1 MSETKEKIDEFL
13 KSAEQSAKD
22 GLHGQALQYLETA
35 EEMLNRMPTEEKVL
49 ADELMVKILNN
60 RGIVF
65 KNSENFDE
73 SRECFRKALHIIGKD
88 GNLNPKLPVGVH
100 LNLAN
105 LLSRK
110 RQYNQALDHFNK
122 ALAAA
127 GMLDE
132 KEAADIKCKIH
143 NNLALFHCNFGERD
157 KAHAELDKCLEHKG
171 GDEFHIDSDKERR
184 AWIRTNL
191 GLIHSELADENE
203 LTDTS
208 ASDTL
213 RRAALGFFREALEIY
228 NSINSSLMEART
240 LLNIAVVE
248 RRLGMKKEAIEHLNV
263 ATAIAER
270 LRSVRLKAMVLEQC
284 INFHLNYPTAQFSG
298 ALDELF
304 ALLTKRS
311 DPFAERIL
319 RRIEER
325 ARREGKGDVLR
336 RIRQKLR
343 SDSTG
348 KGRKNEADDRVT
360 SEGS

>member
-35 EEMLNRMPTEEKVL
+35 EEMLSGMPVEEKVL
-49 ADELMVKILNN
+49 ADELLVKILNN

-73 SRECFRKALHIIGKD
+73 SRECFRKALHIIEKD
-88 GNLNPKLPVGVH
+88 GGLNPKLPVGVH

-110 RQYNQALDHFNK
+110 RQYNQALEHFNK

-132 KEAADIKCKIH
+132 KEAADIKFKIH
-143 NNLALFHCNFGERD
+143 NNLALFYCNFGERD
-157 KAHAELDKCLEHKG
+157 KANAELDKCLEHKG
-171 GDEFHIDSDKERR
+171 GDEFHIDFGKERR
-184 AWIRTNL
+184 AWIRTSL
-191 GLIHSELADENE
+191 GFIHSELADENE
-203 LTDTS
+203 FTDSS

-213 RRAALGFFREALEIY
+213 RRAARGFFREALEIY

-263 ATAIAER
+263 AKAIAER

-284 INFHLNYPTAQFSG
+284 VNFHLNSPATQFSG
-298 ALDELF
+298 SLDELF
-304 ALLTKRS
+304 ALLSKRA

-319 RRIEER
+319 RRIEEK

-336 RIRQKLR
+336 RIRHKLR

-348 KGRKNEADDRVT
+348 QGRKNEADDRVT